1 MIPLIRS
8 AALALGLISA
18 SPAADERAPN
28 IILIYVDDLGYG
40 DLGCFGSEK
49 NKTPHIDRLAAGGM
63 RFTDYYSASS
73 VCTPSRAALLSGCY
87 PSRIGCENFGPK
99 GHAAVLFPGM
109 PEGIAAD
116 EKLLPELL
124 KEKNYATAIIGKWHL
139 GDQPEH
145 LPTRH
150 GFDTYFGIPY
160 SNDMAVMPRRPD
172 SPPLP
177 LMRDEEVIQEQPAQ
191 GPLIERYTTEAIEFI
206 RRHREQPFF
215 LYLAHLHVHLPH
227 YVMEPF
233 ASSRGAYGGA
243 LTAVDWSTGTL
254 MAELDDLGIAK
265 DTIII
270 FSSDNGSR
278 VDHHGGSNAPL
289 RGRKG
294 ETWEGGMRVP
304 CIVRWPARI
313 PAGKVCHEVVSA
325 LDFLPTLAPL
335 AGHDPATL
343 PGCDG
348 HNVLPLWLA
357 EAGARSPYEHFYY
370 SRSGEIQAVRSG
382 PWKLRQVFEGP
393 PGKAVEAT
401 SLYHLIDDPGESK
414 DLSAEHPDVVAR
426 LSRELD
432 AMRAKLGDTRRG
444 IKGSETR
451 PHAKVASPKPLTT
464 RNPAHPYAV
473 PSYLL
478 DEAG

>member
-1 MIPLIRS
+1 MKSIIQVLS
-8 AALALGLISA
+8 LALLTA
-18 SPAADERAPN
+18 LVPAAEKAPN
-28 IILIYVDDLGYG
+28 VILIYVDDLGYG
-40 DLGCFGSEK
+40 DLACYGSEK
-49 NKTPHIDRLAAGGM
+49 NKTPHIDRLAQGGM

-99 GHAAVLFPGM
+99 GYAAVLFPGM
-109 PEGIAAD
+109 AEGIHAD

-160 SNDMAVMPRRPD
+160 SNDMALMPKRPD

-191 GPLIERYTTEAIEFI
+191 GPLLERYTVEAIEFI

-215 LYLAHLHVHLPH
+215 LYFAHLHVHLPH
-227 YVMEPF
+227 YVMAPF
-233 ASSRGAYGGA
+233 ASSSSTYGGA
-243 LTAVDWSTGTL
+243 LTAVDWSTGAL
-254 MAELDDLGIAK
+254 MAELDRLGIA
-265 DTIII
+265 DNTIII
-270 FSSDNGSR
+270 FTSDNGSR
-278 VDHHGGSNAPL
+278 VDSHGGSNAPL
-289 RGRKG
+289 RGRKA

-313 PAGKVCHEVVSA
+313 PAGAVCKEVVSA

-335 AGHDPATL
+335 AGHESETL
-343 PGCDG
+343 PACDG
-348 HNVLPLWLA
+348 HNVLPLWLGKP
-357 EAGARSPYEHFYY
+357 EARSPYEHFFY
-370 SRSGEIQAVRSG
+370 SRRGEIEAVRSG
-382 PWKLRQVFEGP
+382 PWKLREVFVGK
-393 PGKAVEAT
+393 PGEAKET
-401 SLYHLIDDPGESK
+401 VSLYHLIDDP
-414 DLSAEHPDVVAR
+414 AEANDVAGSHPDIVAR

-451 PHAKVASPKPLTT
+451 PHAKVADPKPLTT
-464 RNPAHPYAV
+464 KDPQDHYVV

-478 DEAG
+478 DETG